1 MYNNDTIAALATPP
15 GIGALAIIRISG
27 ENLELLFQKLTKNKS
42 IKDRFATFSS
52 IYCPNTQEVLDSG
65 IIIYF
70 KAPRSFTGEDLIE
83 INCHG
88 GEYISKSILSS
99 LYAYHLR
106 PANPGE
112 FSFRAFMNGK
122 IDLIQAEAISELISS
137 KSTKAVKNNLNSIN
151 GYVSNYVDKLRN
163 NIINLLSIIEH
174 ELDFTEEEIEKMRYD
189 KLVDELYKI
198 DTAISKIVNT
208 SAMGKMLSSG
218 ARVALFGPP
227 NAGKSSLF
235 NAILGFDRAI
245 VSDISGTTRD
255 VVEAWFELSGIPVC
269 LIDTAGYWDSDNYLE
284 SMGIE
289 RTKQQIVLADIV
301 LFIDTEDPAQ
311 TFSGLNIDLDQ
322 TKILFIKSK
331 SDLNDNFTT
340 LNSNIINISTK
351 SNEGIANLLEEIS
364 TKLSSTFGS
373 HSNLDPIIVSKR
385 QRHLLLEAQN
395 ISNKALSL
403 TNNNIE
409 TDILA
414 SILHGLNDTLGEII
428 GNVSNTEVVN
438 NIFSEF
444 CVGK

>member
-1 MYNNDTIAALATPP
+1 
-15 GIGALAIIRISG
+15 
-27 ENLELLFQKLTKNKS
+27 
-42 IKDRFATFSS
+42 
-52 IYCPNTQEVLDSG
+52 
-65 IIIYF
+65 
-70 KAPRSFTGEDLIE
+70 
-83 INCHG
+83 
-88 GEYISKSILSS
+88 
-99 LYAYHLR
+99 
-106 PANPGE
+106 
-112 FSFRAFMNGK
+112 
-122 IDLIQAEAISELISS
+122 
-137 KSTKAVKNNLNSIN
+137 
-151 GYVSNYVDKLRN
+151 
-163 NIINLLSIIEH
+163 
-174 ELDFTEEEIEKMRYD
+174 
-189 KLVDELYKI
+189 
-198 DTAISKIVNT
+198 
-208 SAMGKMLSSG
+208 
-218 ARVALFGPP
+218 
-227 NAGKSSLF
+227 
-235 NAILGFDRAI
+235 AILGFDRAI

-289 RTKQQIVLADIV
+289 RTKQQIALADIV
-301 LFIDTEDPAQ
+301 LFIDIEGPAQ
-311 TFSGLNIDLDQ
+311 TFSRLNIDLDK

-331 SDLNDNFTT
+331 SDLDDNFTT
-340 LNSNIINISTK
+340 PNSNIISISTK
-351 SNEGIANLLEEIS
+351 NNNGIASLLDTLS

-409 TDILA
+409 TVILA